1 MVEAGAAIILV
12 IDDEP
17 VVRMLAR
24 RALESFGYITL
35 GAKDGAD
42 GVRVLAEQTAP
53 VAAVLLD
60 MSMPGMT
67 AEETLNAIHAA
78 DASTRVVIMTGF
90 AEESAAALT
99 AEGLIAGFLQK
110 PFALDTLQAVM
121 KGILA
126 VAPIVGG

>member
-90 AEESAAALT
+90 AEESAAAHDWVHRKDPLHH
-99 AEGLIAGFLQK
+99 GLKRVERERLLQK
-110 PFALDTLQAVM
+110 PCDQTF
-121 KGILA
+121 
-126 VAPIVGG
+126 GG